1 MVCTIDDLLVEAVEG
16 ATFLHCRVDENGQPV
31 GIYYATEAE
40 ARAVGLDVLEIGNI
54 RLSDTAFYLCQA
66 CLECFDNWEA
76 ASEHV
81 GLKEAGSGK

>member
-1 MVCTIDDLLVEAVEG
+1 MCTMDDLLAEAFEG
-16 ATFLHCRVDENGQPV
+16 ATFLHCGVDENGQPV
-31 GIYYATEAE
+31 GIYYVTEAE
-40 ARAVGLDVLEIGNI
+40 ARAAINF

-81 GLKEAGSGK
+81 GLLDAGSGK